1 MAVSASESFNPYS
14 ALRIGPEEA
23 DPFPGE
29 RQNDVYHKDVA
40 IPKESDLGQVG
51 LQRRQ
56 ICPRSASFSMVDG
69 KWLSGR
75 SLGNWQFLSTARY
88 GARTGCV
95 KRSVFGQ
102 NARYTSRGQK

>member
-56 ICPRSASFSMVDG
+56 ICPRSASFSMIDG

-75 SLGNWQFLSTARY
+75 RFGNWSFLYCRSPYRM
-88 GARTGCV
+88 TG
-95 KRSVFGQ
+95 RSRQ
-102 NARYTSRGQK
+102 TSKMAFDF